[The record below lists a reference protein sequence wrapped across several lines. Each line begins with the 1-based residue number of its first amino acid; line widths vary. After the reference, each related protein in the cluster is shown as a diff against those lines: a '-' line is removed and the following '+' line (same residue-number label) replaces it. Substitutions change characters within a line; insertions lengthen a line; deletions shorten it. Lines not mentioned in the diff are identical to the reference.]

1 MKGYILSLTV
11 AFNGIVFSQTN
22 DFLLRSVFY
31 DSISKDSFLISQ
43 KYASFTCTGF
53 IFSPDHPV
61 NIDVTTWVYEQNF
74 NEYYDTSKYI
84 IAYDSIS
91 YDNGF
96 HYEFFQIFD
105 KTSSV
110 QIRQLMASYEFH
122 SNRLVGIMDSDL
134 DDWVYERLKQKL

>member
-1 MKGYILSLTV
+1 MKKLAAVIILV
-11 AFNGIVFSQTN
+11 FNGIVFSQTN

-31 DSISKDSFLISQ
+31 DSISKDSFLITQ
-43 KYASFTCTGF
+43 KYASFNCTGF

-91 YDNGF
+91 YEDGF
-96 HYEFFQIFD
+96 HYEYFEIFD
-105 KTSSV
+105 KTFLV
-110 QIRQLMASYEFH
+110 KIRQLMASYEFH